1 MRRRLRRRNERG
13 WTLIELMVVMA
24 ILVMLA
30 AVITTQVVKR
40 VEDAKVAVAH
50 ADIQSMETALDLY
63 HVHNGTYPSSQ
74 QGLQAL
80 VEKPTSEPE
89 AKNWDGPYLK
99 KGVVPTDPWD
109 RGYVYTEPGEHN
121 TDSFDLYSLGR
132 DGVEGGE
139 GKDADIVNWDTSQ
152 R

>member
-1 MRRRLRRRNERG
+1 MRRRLHRTTEQAL
-13 WTLIELMVVMA
+13 TLIELMVVMA

-30 AVITTQVVKR
+30 SVITTQVVKR

-50 ADIQSMETALDLY
+50 ADIEAMETALDLY
-63 HVHNGTYPSSQ
+63 HVHNGTYPSTE

-80 VEKPTSEPE
+80 VEKPAGEPE

-99 KGVVPTDPWD
+99 KGVVPNDPWD
-109 RGYVYTEPGEHN
+109 RPYVYKCPGDHN
-121 TDSFDLYSLGR
+121 PDSFDLYSLGR

-139 GKDADIVNWDTSQ
+139 GKDADIVNWETQQ